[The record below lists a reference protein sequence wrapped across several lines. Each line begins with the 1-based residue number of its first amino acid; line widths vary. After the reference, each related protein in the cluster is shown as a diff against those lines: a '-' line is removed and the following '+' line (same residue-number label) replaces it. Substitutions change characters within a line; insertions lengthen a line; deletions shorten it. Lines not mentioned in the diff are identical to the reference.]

1 MTRPFRMILVTGMV
15 LLVSVATAWNGPG
28 ASAQGPAR
36 SVRDGVYTAAQ
47 AERGEP
53 LFENVCMQCHPDP
66 FWRAGW
72 VGQSVGDLFTIIS
85 TSMPDDNPGSLST
98 REVVEALAY
107 MLRSND
113 LPAGTTELPE
123 KLDELNQIR
132 LEEPVSP

>member
-1 MTRPFRMILVTGMV
+1 
-15 LLVSVATAWNGPG
+15 
-28 ASAQGPAR
+28 
-36 SVRDGVYTAAQ
+36 
-47 AERGEP
+47 
-53 LFENVCMQCHPDP
+53 MQCHPDP

-72 VGQSVGDLFTIIS
+72 VGMTVGDLFTIIS
-85 TSMPDDNPGSLST
+85 TSMPDDNPGSLSS